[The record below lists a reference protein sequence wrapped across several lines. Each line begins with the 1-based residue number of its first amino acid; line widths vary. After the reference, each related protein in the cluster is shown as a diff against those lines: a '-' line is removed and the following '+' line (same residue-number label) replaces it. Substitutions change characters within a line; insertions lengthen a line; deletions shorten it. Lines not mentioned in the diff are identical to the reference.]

1 MIKTLTKEQ
10 LAKTIDQ
17 TLLSPTATFKDIDK
31 LCIDAKK
38 YHFAAVCINP
48 SFIVNARKILAGT
61 DVKICSVV
69 GYPLGA
75 NSIETK
81 VFEARDNVRKGAD
94 ELDMVINLGMLKS
107 KDYFYI
113 EKEIRT
119 VVNIIRR
126 EQMAEY
132 NKNINIKIIIE
143 TGILTKEEVK
153 RICVIGEES
162 GADFIKTSTGKT
174 KPAATLEAA
183 YIMTQAIAEY
193 FQKSGRMVG
202 FKPAGGISTGIDAV
216 NYLAIVKHNLGDSW
230 FVPKY
235 FRIGASSLANNILS
249 EINTIKKVENP
260 EVNYF

>member
-17 TLLSPTATFKDIDK
+17 TLLSPTATYRDINN
-31 LCIDAKK
+31 LCINAKK

-75 NSIETK
+75 NTIETK
-81 VFEARDNVRKGAD
+81 VFEARDNIRKGAD

-143 TGILTKEEVK
+143 TGILTKEEVE
-153 RICVIGEES
+153 RVCRIGEES
-162 GADFIKTSTGKT
+162 GADFIKTSTGFGVRGVELDDVRLIREVVTRNIGVK
-174 KPAATLEAA
+174 A
-183 YIMTQAIAEY
+183 
-193 FQKSGRMVG
+193 S
-202 FKPAGGISTGIDAV
+202 GGIRTFKDAQALIDAG
-216 NYLAIVKHNLGDSW
+216 ATRLGT
-230 FVPKY
+230 
-235 FRIGASSLANNILS
+235 SSGINII
-249 EINTIKKVENP
+249 EEYAKIFNK
-260 EVNYF
+260 